1 MPVLNNMCIAGKTKE
16 IYSKKKRL
24 TTHSIN
30 GKVSSKGTHKGH
42 NLNVTNADASGI
54 YVFQK

>member
-1 MPVLNNMCIAGKTKE
+1 MPVLNNMCLPEKRE